1 MPQLGPACVLW
12 SRTLMRVKAQPR
24 PGPPREPATPVQAGR
39 ITIPQRLNN
48 VPHQRETRQFFYQ
61 DACAAV
67 RNAVSAR
74 QPLLSVKWAALPPL
88 LQSQGRIPNAY
99 WV

>member
-1 MPQLGPACVLW
+1 MPCLSLVQHVPCGHAPSCYSTA
-12 SRTLMRVKAQPR
+12 TGEATKM
-24 PGPPREPATPVQAGR
+24 PATPVQAGR

-74 QPLLSVKWAALPPL
+74 EPLLSVKWAALPPL
-88 LQSQGRIPNAY
+88 LQSQGRNPNAY